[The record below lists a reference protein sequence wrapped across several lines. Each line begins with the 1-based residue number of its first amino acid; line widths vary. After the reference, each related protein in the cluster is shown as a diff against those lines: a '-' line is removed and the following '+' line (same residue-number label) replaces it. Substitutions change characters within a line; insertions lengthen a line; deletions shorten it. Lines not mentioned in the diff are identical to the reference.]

1 MMKRYKWQL
10 LVSSLLVLAPMAA
23 GAIFWNDLPD
33 LMPHH
38 VNMAGEVDNRGS
50 KAFVVFGIPL
60 IMLAIHWLCLVIT
73 GKDMKNKDQS
83 RKVMSVVM
91 WILPV
96 MSLFVSGLV
105 YSIAMGEVL
114 SVYRLLPLLLGA
126 LFIVIG
132 NYLPKCKQNFTIGI
146 KIKWTLISEKNWNA
160 THRYAGK
167 VWVAGGI
174 GMLACTAL
182 PMSLVMWFILG
193 ITAVMV
199 ILPTVFSYRMFKKQ
213 VQLGEVDADAKT
225 PFEKKH
231 LVFTLVMTGIVLA
244 VVAII
249 MFTGNISVDCDETTF
264 TVNASYY
271 RDLTL
276 PYDSIVWVNYSEE
289 TDVGSRMNGFGS
301 ARLQMGHFQNE
312 EYGDYTLYAYTGSEA
327 YVSIGVGEEVFVI
340 GLDNAEETKQLFDIL
355 TQKIA

>member
-1 MMKRYKWQL
+1 MIKQYKWQV

-23 GAIFWNDLPD
+23 GVIFWNELPD

-38 VNMAGEVDNRGS
+38 VNMAGEVDGRGS

-60 IMLAIHWLCLVIT
+60 IMLALHWLCLFIT
-73 GKDMKNKDQS
+73 GKDMKNKGQS
-83 RKVMSVVM
+83 RKVMLMVM
-91 WILPV
+91 WILPAL
-96 MSLFVSGLV
+96 SLFVSGLV

-114 SVYRLLPLLLGA
+114 SVYRLLPLLLGV

-146 KIKWTLISEKNWNA
+146 KIKWTLVSEKNWNA

-167 VWVAGGI
+167 VWVIGGI
-174 GMLACTAL
+174 VMLACAAL
-182 PMSLVMWFILG
+182 PMSLVMWFILA
-193 ITAVMV
+193 IVAVMV

-213 VQLGEVDADAKT
+213 AECGEIDANAKV

-231 LVFTLVMTGIVLA
+231 LVFTLVMTGIVLIA
-244 VVAII
+244 VAIL
-249 MFTGNISVDCDETTF
+249 MFTGSIRVDYGDTSF
-264 TVNASYY
+264 TVSASYY
-271 RDLTL
+271 HDLTL
-276 PYDSIVWVNYSEE
+276 PYDSVLWVNYSED

-327 YVSIGVGEEVFVI
+327 YVSIGVGEDVIVI
-340 GLDNAEETKQLFDIL
+340 GLDSAEETGQLFDTL
-355 TQKIA
+355 SQKVS